1 MITIH
6 HGPQIESW
14 GNERTMK
21 IRNAISTVVIIA
33 ASSMALAQAPG
44 ADVYKTKCQSCHGAT
59 GMPSLAMAKAMG
71 VKPISEVKSSPE
83 AKMITVTT
91 NGAGKMPGFK
101 GKLTDA
107 QIKDSVTFFRSM
119 AK

>member
-1 MITIH
+1 
-6 HGPQIESW
+6 
-14 GNERTMK
+14 MK
-21 IRNAISTVVIIA
+21 IRTAISTIAIVAA
-33 ASSMALAQAPG
+33 ASMAMAQAPG

-59 GMPSLAMAKAMG
+59 GAPSPAMAKAMG
-71 VKPISEVKSSPE
+71 VKPISEVKSTPE
-83 AKMITVTT
+83 AKMIAVTT

-107 QIKDSVTFFRSM
+107 QIKDSVSYFRSL

>member
-1 MITIH
+1 M
-6 HGPQIESW
+6 
-14 GNERTMK
+14 R
-21 IRNAISTVVIIA
+21 RNVRIQW
-33 ASSMALAQAPG
+33 ALAMVILITGAMSFAQSG

-59 GMPSLAMAKAMG
+59 GVPSPAMAKAMG
-71 VKPISEVKSSPE
+71 VKPIGEVKSSPE

-107 QIKDSVTFFRSM
+107 QIKDSVSYFRSL

>member
-1 MITIH
+1 
-6 HGPQIESW
+6 
-14 GNERTMK
+14 MK
-21 IRNAISTVVIIA
+21 IRTAISTIAIVAA
-33 ASSMALAQAPG
+33 ASMAMAQAPG

-59 GMPSLAMAKAMG
+59 GAPSPAMAKAMG
-71 VKPISEVKSSPE
+71 VKPISEVKSTPE
-83 AKMITVTT
+83 AKMIAVTT

-107 QIKDSVTFFRSM
+107 QIKDSVAYFRSL

>member
-1 MITIH
+1 
-6 HGPQIESW
+6 
-14 GNERTMK
+14 MK
-21 IRNAISTVVIIA
+21 IRTVLSTIALVAA
-33 ASSMALAQAPG
+33 ASMAMAQAPG

-59 GMPSLAMAKAMG
+59 GAPSPAMAKAMG
-71 VKPISEVKSSPE
+71 VKPISEVKSTPE
-83 AKMITVTT
+83 AKMIAVTT

-107 QIKDSVTFFRSM
+107 QIKDSVSYFRSL